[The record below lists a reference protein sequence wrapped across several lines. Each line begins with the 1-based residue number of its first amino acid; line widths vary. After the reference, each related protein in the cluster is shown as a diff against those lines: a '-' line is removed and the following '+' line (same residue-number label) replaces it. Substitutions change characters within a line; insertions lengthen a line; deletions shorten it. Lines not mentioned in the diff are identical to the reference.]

1 VLCGRRNIRNIV
13 TSNGEEMGMSQT
25 VPVDC
30 EACGNLYP
38 IEISDV
44 VDLGSEPLLRGR
56 LMRGTLN
63 FALCPHCGDGA
74 LTDHAFLVLDPVAG
88 RTILFV
94 PEDGAGSDVD
104 AAILRNIL
112 SIYQTSDP
120 RSYLENQVQVGEWSQ
135 LVALLA
141 ESVAQ

>member
-1 VLCGRRNIRNIV
+1 
-13 TSNGEEMGMSQT
+13 MAKQMHQT
-25 VPVDC
+25 VRVDC
-30 EACGNLYP
+30 EVCGNPYS

-63 FALCPHCGDGA
+63 FALCPHCGDGS

-94 PEDGAGSDVD
+94 SEDGAGADVD
-104 AAILRNIL
+104 AAILRNVL
-112 SIYQTSDP
+112 SIYQTADP
-120 RSYLENQVQVGEWSQ
+120 RSYLENQVQVREWSQ

-141 ESVAQ
+141 EGVAK